1 MMSERKKAI
10 WVGKSVEGA
19 KGSEE
24 LWKETKTTLGWNKQD
39 SIRLMKKG
47 DEIVE
52 KKDQIASNLNDYF
65 LEKIDKINEKIPE
78 TNKDPLSYTKRIVE
92 QFPRIPEMRLRR
104 VPIRVVKKT
113 IRGLRNSKS
122 TSHDDISTYA
132 IKQLCNEIAPWM
144 KRLIILSFEENKF
157 PDPQDP
163 NLLSWKC
170 TRIVPIYKGKGDK
183 TEMSSYRPSMSS
195 RPPPRVVQGP
205 GGCHVSADV

>member
-52 KKDQIASNLNDYF
+52 KKDQIASNLNNYF

-78 TNKDPLSYTKRIVE
+78 TNKDPLSYTKRTVE
-92 QFPRIPEMRLRR
+92 QFPRISEMRLRR
-104 VPIRVVKKT
+104 VPMRVVKKI

-122 TSHDDISTYA
+122 TSHYDISTYA
-132 IKQLCNEIAPWM
+132 IKQLNYVT
-144 KRLIILSFEENKF
+144 RL
-157 PDPQDP
+157 
-163 NLLSWKC
+163 
-170 TRIVPIYKGKGDK
+170 
-183 TEMSSYRPSMSS
+183 
-195 RPPPRVVQGP
+195 PRG
-205 GGCHVSADV
+205 